1 MESTPMEK
9 ILGIVQNRYEAVRV
23 MAKEARRINTVLLAA
38 GRELEE
44 KPTTVAMKRLVN
56 GKVKFSYEEREGEK

>member
-1 MESTPMEK
+1 MEFQPMEK
-9 ILGIVQNRYEAVRV
+9 ILDIIQNRYEAVRV
-23 MAKEARRINTVLLAA
+23 MAKEARRINQILLVT
-38 GRELEE
+38 GQEIDE